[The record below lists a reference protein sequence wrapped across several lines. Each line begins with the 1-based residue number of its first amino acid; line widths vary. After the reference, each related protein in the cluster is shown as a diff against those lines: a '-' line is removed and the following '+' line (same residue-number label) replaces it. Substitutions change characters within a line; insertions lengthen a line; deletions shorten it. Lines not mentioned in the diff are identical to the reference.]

1 MVLMWRIDAT
11 LLQTPR
17 TEKCGENR
25 EEKGKG
31 KGRNSEGKV
40 ARRIKDKMSRERV
53 NGKKGRRV
61 WKAEK
66 GQEWN
71 IQEEGRGRGE

>member
-17 TEKCGENR
+17 TEKCGEKR

-53 NGKKGRRV
+53 NGKER
-61 WKAEK
+61 EK
-66 GQEWN
+66 SV
-71 IQEEGRGRGE
+71 EGRKGAGMEYSGRGQR